1 MSYNDQLAQHLK
13 NYLADYQIDI
23 EEKKMFGGLCFLYKG
38 KMSVG
43 IIKDEL
49 VVRVLASKMDREL
62 EKYNVRPMDFTK
74 KPLKEFIYVTIDD
87 IKEIP
92 YWINLGIEHAQSKLK

>member
-1 MSYNDQLAQHLK
+1 MPYNDQLAQHV
-13 NYLADYQIDI
+13 NHYLTDFLTDI

-49 VVRVLASKMDREL
+49 VVRVLASKMNLEL
-62 EKYNVRPMDFTK
+62 EKHNVRPMDFTK
-74 KPLKEFIYVTIDD
+74 KPMKEFVYVTIDD

-92 YWINLGIEHAQSKLK
+92 YWINLGIEHAKTKLK

>member
-1 MSYNDQLAQHLK
+1 MAYNVQLAQHIRHFLSDH
-13 NYLADYQIDI
+13 LAHI

-43 IIKDEL
+43 IIKDDL
-49 VVRVLASKMDREL
+49 AVRVLANKMEVEL

-74 KPLKEFIYVTIDD
+74 RPLKEFVYVTIDD

-92 YWINLGIEHAQSKLK
+92 YWINLGIEHANSKLK